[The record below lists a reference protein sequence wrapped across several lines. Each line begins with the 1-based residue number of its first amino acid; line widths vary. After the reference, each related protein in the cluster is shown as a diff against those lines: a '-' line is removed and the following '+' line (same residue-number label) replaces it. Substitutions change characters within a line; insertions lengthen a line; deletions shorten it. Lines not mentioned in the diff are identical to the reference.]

1 MVHFCSD
8 LFCSRQGTWP
18 RTNSSVAVSNRTTE
32 TQSRAPASR
41 ISKGESSVRCHIRR
55 TMVSWRPLS
64 ALLLI
69 LLFYPGCNAL
79 NPLCGSSRPVP
90 IIGSL
95 SPSTITLA
103 EVQQGVLLTVN
114 GSQFVATSVVVIN
127 GTALSTT
134 VVSSQELQATI
145 TTATIS
151 ASGTASVTVNTPSG
165 TTGDLGCTSGGTSG
179 ALVLTIT

>member
-1 MVHFCSD
+1 MVHFCPD
-8 LFCSRQGTWP
+8 IFCSRRSTWP
-18 RTNSSVAVSNRTTE
+18 KTNSSVVASTRDTE

-41 ISKGESSVRCHIRR
+41 ISSSESSVRWHLKR

-79 NPLCGSSRPVP
+79 NPLCGSARPVP

-103 EVQQGVLLTVN
+103 QVQQGVLLTVN
-114 GSQFVATSVVVIN
+114 GSQFVASSVVVVN

-134 VVSSQELQATI
+134 VVSTQELQVTI

-151 ASGTASVTVNTPSG
+151 ASGTATVTVNTPSG